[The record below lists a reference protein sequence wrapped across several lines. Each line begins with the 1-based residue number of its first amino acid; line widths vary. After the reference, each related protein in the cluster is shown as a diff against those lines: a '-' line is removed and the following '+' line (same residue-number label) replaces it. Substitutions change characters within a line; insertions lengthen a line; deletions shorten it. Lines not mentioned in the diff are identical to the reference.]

1 MFAQCPQNLEYF
13 EYMYIKRYIYIKLSQ
28 LETSGQ
34 TEIKIFLILHFSTAL
49 VADQTLDLWPQKII
63 DFYLLYLFRLKDNL
77 VSNIET
83 QHLEHYRILQGICN
97 GQSHNGGGHCTAVS
111 GRGWQILLAINKKY
125 SIYIMATG
133 DMNNVLQ
140 EAANVGNQLWVLS
153 PEDSPSSIL
162 TVISKY
168 DNI

>member
-1 MFAQCPQNLEYF
+1 MNIH
-13 EYMYIKRYIYIKLSQ
+13 IKIFRYIYIKLSQ

-34 TEIKIFLILHFSTAL
+34 TEIKIHIPGSPLLHCTAL

-97 GQSHNGGGHCTAVS
+97 GQSHNGGGHCTHCSVWEGMANIVS
-111 GRGWQILLAINKKY
+111 NK
-125 SIYIMATG
+125 
-133 DMNNVLQ
+133 
-140 EAANVGNQLWVLS
+140 
-153 PEDSPSSIL
+153 
-162 TVISKY
+162 
-168 DNI
+168 

>member
-1 MFAQCPQNLEYF
+1 M
-13 EYMYIKRYIYIKLSQ
+13 SQ

-34 TEIKIFLILHFSTAL
+34 TQIKISLILQFSTAL
-49 VADQTLDLWPQKII
+49 VTDQILDLWPQKII

>member
-1 MFAQCPQNLEYF
+1 MVSHTMVAV
-13 EYMYIKRYIYIKLSQ
+13 
-28 LETSGQ
+28 
-34 TEIKIFLILHFSTAL
+34 TAL
-49 VADQTLDLWPQKII
+49 
-63 DFYLLYLFRLKDNL
+63 
-77 VSNIET
+77 
-83 QHLEHYRILQGICN
+83 
-97 GQSHNGGGHCTAVS
+97 
-111 GRGWQILLAINKKY
+111 WQILLAINKKY